1 MSLKEKTAGLMT
13 NVRRSVHKT
22 GFKIKKHS
30 PEILIVSGVV
40 GVVAS
45 TVMACKATTKVGDI
59 LAEAKETIDDI
70 HEMTEIA
77 KTNEEYAEKYTEED
91 TKKDLAIVY
100 AKTGAK
106 LVKLYAPSIIL
117 GSLSLTAIITSNNI
131 LRKRNIAL
139 AAAYTSVEK
148 SFKDY
153 RKRVVERFGEELDQE
168 LRYNIKK
175 QEIEEKVVNE
185 DGSETT
191 VKKTVNAM
199 DPTTIDDTSVIFYEG
214 CPGFRKDPEHNLI
227 YLKQQQEYANKKL
240 QLQGYLFLNDVL
252 EQLGFEKT
260 KAGQVIGWIY
270 DEKNPIGDNFVDFGL
285 YDVNNPATARFLDG
299 IECRILLSFNHDGYI
314 LDKL

>member
-1 MSLKEKTAGLMT
+1 MSLKEKTAGLLT
-13 NVRRSVHKT
+13 NVRRSAHKT

-30 PEILIVSGVV
+30 PEILIVSGVI

-45 TVMACKATTKVGDI
+45 TVMACKATTKVSEI
-59 LAEAKETIDDI
+59 LDEAKETIDDI

-77 KTNEEYAEKYTEED
+77 QSNEEYAEKYTEED

-100 AKTGAK
+100 VKTGAK
-106 LVKLYAPSIIL
+106 LAKLYAPSIIL
-117 GSLSLTAIITSNNI
+117 GTLSLTAIITSNNI

-191 VKKTVNAM
+191 VKKTVNAI
-199 DPTTIDDTSVIFYEG
+199 DPSTIDDTSVIFYEG
-214 CPGFRKDPEHNLI
+214 CPGFSKDPEHNLI
-227 YLKQQQEYANKKL
+227 YLKAQQQFATNKLK
-240 QLQGYLFLNDVL
+240 LQGYLFLNDVL
-252 EQLGFEKT
+252 EMLGFERT

-270 DEKNPIGDNFVDFGL
+270 DEKNPIGDNFVDFGI
-285 YDVNNPATARFLDG
+285 YDINDPAKARFLDG
-299 IECRILLSFNHDGYI
+299 VECRTVLNFNHDGYI
-314 LDKL
+314 LDKI

>member
-1 MSLKEKTAGLMT
+1 MSLKEKTAGLLT
-13 NVRRSVHKT
+13 SVRRSAHKT

-45 TVMACKATTKVGDI
+45 TVMACKATTKVGEI
-59 LAEAKETIDDI
+59 LDEAKATIDDI

-77 KTNEEYAEKYTEED
+77 ENNENYAEKYTEED
-91 TKKDLAIVY
+91 SKKDLAIVY
-100 AKTGAK
+100 VQTGVK
-106 LVKLYAPSIIL
+106 LVKLYAPSVIL
-117 GSLSLTAIITSNNI
+117 GTLSLTAIVTSNNI

-153 RKRVVERFGEELDQE
+153 RRRVVERFGEELDNE

-175 QEIEEKVVNE
+175 QEIEETVVNE

-191 VKKTVNAM
+191 VKKTVNAI

-214 CPGFRKDPEHNLI
+214 CPGFSKDPEHNLI
-227 YLKQQQEYANKKL
+227 YLKAQQEYANKKL

-252 EQLGFEKT
+252 EMLGFEK
-260 KAGQVIGWIY
+260 KRCGQVIGWIY

-285 YDVNNPATARFLDG
+285 YDHNNPATARFLDG
-299 IECRILLSFNHDGYI
+299 VEPRILLSFNHDGYI
-314 LDKL
+314 LDKI

>member
-1 MSLKEKTAGLMT
+1 MSLKEKAAGLLT
-13 NVRRSVHKT
+13 NVRRSAHKT

-45 TVMACKATTKVGDI
+45 TVMACKATTKVNEI
-59 LAEAKETIDDI
+59 LEKAKEDIDAVHDYM
-70 HEMTEIA
+70 EREDF
-77 KTNEEYAEKYTEED
+77 EENYTEEEG
-91 TKKDLAIVY
+91 KKALAAVY
-100 AKTGAK
+100 VKTGVD
-106 LVKLYAPSIIL
+106 LVKLYAPSVIL
-117 GSLSLTAIITSNNI
+117 GTLSLTAIVTSNNI

-153 RKRVVERFGEELDQE
+153 RKRVVERFGEELDNE

-185 DGSETT
+185 DGSEST
-191 VKKTVNAM
+191 VKKTVSAI

-214 CPGFRKDPEHNLI
+214 CPGFTKDPEHNLI
-227 YLKQQQEYANKKL
+227 YLKAQQEYANKKL

-252 EQLGFEKT
+252 EMLGFEK
-260 KAGQVIGWIY
+260 KRCGQVIGWIY
-270 DEKNPIGDNFVDFGL
+270 DEKNPIGDNFVDFGI
-285 YDVNNPATARFLDG
+285 YDHNNPATARFLDG
-299 IECRILLSFNHDGYI
+299 VEPRILLTFNHDGYI
-314 LDKL
+314 LDKI